1 MTKLTS
7 LLVGMHFRP
16 PAKTLLA
23 SLPSGTPLRLQPE
36 PENPYD
42 PLAVA
47 VFVPSTAFPDSQKP
61 ILESA
66 LPNNGFT
73 LEEVLAQN
81 EWHLGYVGASDGKPL
96 AKANASGGNFVG
108 NAEFLPVVQA
118 QNLEGGLCHG
128 LLGFA
133 GDGSPTVQIDSELP
147 VDTETGE
154 DIDDLDD
161 FDVGDYD
168 NLGEDA

>member
-1 MTKLTS
+1 MTTLIS

-47 VFVPSTAFPDSQKP
+47 VFVSSAAFPDSQKP
-61 ILESA
+61 ILESV

-73 LEEVLAQN
+73 LEEVLAQS

-108 NAEFLPVVQA
+108 NAEFLPIVRQHNIERG
-118 QNLEGGLCHG
+118 QCNG

-133 GDGSPTVQIDSELP
+133 GDGSPMVIIDTDNAL
-147 VDTETGE
+147 DE
-154 DIDDLDD
+154 DFDYEKGRMADLD
-161 FDVGDYD
+161 
-168 NLGEDA
+168 